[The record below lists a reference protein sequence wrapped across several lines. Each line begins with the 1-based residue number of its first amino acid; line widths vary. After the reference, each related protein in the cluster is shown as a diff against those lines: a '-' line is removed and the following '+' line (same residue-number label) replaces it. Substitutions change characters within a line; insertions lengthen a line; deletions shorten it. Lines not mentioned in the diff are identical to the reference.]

1 LRRKRAR
8 IIVAIPRKSAN
19 PSRTGI
25 TPTPELHPKL
35 AHPLPFVHASGA
47 TLAGELRYVSFFGG
61 LVMRHLSIVALIA
74 LGLLAGCNQP
84 GNNQSA
90 GGQAQGNG
98 QPAAEAPIPSSITG
112 SVTLKDPVAVN
123 PGAKLD
129 LKLVDVANPEVP
141 VAEKS
146 VDVSGSP
153 PFQFQ
158 LDLDPAKIDRKRAYT
173 VNAVLTDGERRF
185 LAGLQTPVLT
195 GGSGANVQ
203 ILLTAEPTAAEKL
216 KDEFAKLQTRI
227 GGMKA
232 VNGTYTTDDA
242 SIGWD
247 AFADHGKVVF
257 VRVNTEYD
265 KGGRTA
271 VKYAFVDDKP
281 MFAKQQGG
289 ATVGWDANG
298 GVVVNEKQGGGT
310 LNDKELAPIHDAATK
325 AFQMAQEKVDAT
337 KKK

>member
-1 LRRKRAR
+1 
-8 IIVAIPRKSAN
+8 
-19 PSRTGI
+19 
-25 TPTPELHPKL
+25 
-35 AHPLPFVHASGA
+35 
-47 TLAGELRYVSFFGG
+47 
-61 LVMRHLSIVALIA
+61 MRHLSIVAFVA
-74 LGLLAGCNQP
+74 LGFLAGCNQS
-84 GNNQSA
+84 GQNNPPA
-90 GGQAQGNG
+90 TGQAQGNG
-98 QPAAEAPIPSSITG
+98 QQAAVEAPIPSSVTG
-112 SVTLKDPVAVN
+112 SVTLKDPVEI
-123 PGAKLD
+123 GAGSKLD
-129 LKLVDVANPEVP
+129 LKLVDVAQPDVP

-146 VDVSGSP
+146 MDVSGQP

-185 LAGLQTPVLT
+185 VAGLQTPVLT

-216 KDEFAKLQTRI
+216 KDEFTKLQGRI
-227 GGMKA
+227 GGMKS
-232 VNGTYTTDDA
+232 VNGTYTTDEA

-265 KGGRTA
+265 KGGRTS

-289 ATVGWDANG
+289 ATIGWDANG
-298 GVVVNEKQGGGT
+298 AVIVNEKQGGGT

-325 AFQMAQEKVDAT
+325 AFQMAQEKVDAS

>member
-1 LRRKRAR
+1 
-8 IIVAIPRKSAN
+8 
-19 PSRTGI
+19 
-25 TPTPELHPKL
+25 
-35 AHPLPFVHASGA
+35 
-47 TLAGELRYVSFFGG
+47 
-61 LVMRHLSIVALIA
+61 MRHLSIVAFVA
-74 LGLLAGCNQP
+74 LGLLAGCNQQGQNSQP
-84 GNNQSA
+84 A
-90 GGQAQGNG
+90 TGQAQGNG
-98 QPAAEAPIPSSITG
+98 KNAVAEAPIPSSVTG
-112 SVTLKDPVAVN
+112 SVTLKDPVAISA
-123 PGAKLD
+123 GKLD
-129 LKLVDVANPEVP
+129 LKLVDVAQPDVP
-141 VAEKS
+141 IVEKS
-146 VDVSGSP
+146 MDVSGQP

-173 VNAVLTDGERRF
+173 VNAVLTDGERHF
-185 LAGLQTPVLT
+185 VAGLQTPVLT
-195 GGSGANVQ
+195 GGSAATVQ

-227 GGMKA
+227 GGMKS
-232 VNGTYTTDDA
+232 VKDTYTTDDA

-271 VKYAFVDDKP
+271 VKYAFLDDKP

-289 ATVGWDANG
+289 ATVGWDASG
-298 GVVVNEKQGGGT
+298 AVVVNEKQGGGT

-325 AFQMAQEKVDAT
+325 AFQMAQEKVDAS

>member
-1 LRRKRAR
+1 
-8 IIVAIPRKSAN
+8 
-19 PSRTGI
+19 
-25 TPTPELHPKL
+25 
-35 AHPLPFVHASGA
+35 
-47 TLAGELRYVSFFGG
+47 
-61 LVMRHLSIVALIA
+61 MRHLSIVAFVA
-74 LGLLAGCNQP
+74 LGFLAGCNQS
-84 GNNQSA
+84 GNNQPA

-98 QPAAEAPIPSSITG
+98 QNAAAEAPIPSSISG
-112 SVTLKDPVAVN
+112 SVTLKDPITV
-123 PGAKLD
+123 GAGKLE
-129 LKLVDVANPEVP
+129 LKLVDVAQPDIP

-146 VDVSGSP
+146 IDVTGQP

-158 LDLDPAKIDRKRAYT
+158 IDLDPAKIDKKRAYT

-195 GGSGANVQ
+195 GGSGATVQ

-216 KDEFAKLQTRI
+216 KDDFAKLQTRI
-227 GGMKA
+227 GGMKSVRDA
-232 VNGTYTTDDA
+232 YTTDDA

-265 KGGRTA
+265 KGGRTS
-271 VKYAFVDDKP
+271 VKYGYVDDKP

-298 GVVVNEKQGGGT
+298 SVVVNEKQGGGT
-310 LNDKELAPIHDAATK
+310 LTDKELPAIHDAATK
-325 AFQMAQEKVDAT
+325 AFQMAQEKVDAS